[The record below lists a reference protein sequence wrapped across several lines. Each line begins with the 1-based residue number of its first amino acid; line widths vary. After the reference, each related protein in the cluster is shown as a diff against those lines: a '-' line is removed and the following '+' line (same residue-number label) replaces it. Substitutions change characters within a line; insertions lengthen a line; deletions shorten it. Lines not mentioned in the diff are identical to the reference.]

1 MRIGLCGESSCLPQ
15 AGKDAPLWA
24 VDTGL
29 MSAQDGS
36 FKPGSR
42 VGRMEVIRTW
52 TTYQQCG

>member
-1 MRIGLCGESSCLPQ
+1 MPQ

-52 TTYQQCG
+52 KTYQQRG